1 MFQIIWWFHLFLLSC
16 DGDSCFDDYNC
27 LGNTKDS
34 TVNSQTSNIPTGQ
47 SAQGRGG
54 IVQISPDGQL
64 VKGKGILGEKHPLNM
79 YYSYGIRDDIGF
91 DFDPISGRLW
101 DTENGPG
108 FGGMKLTL

>member
-27 LGNTKDS
+27 LGNSKDS

-54 IVQISPDGQL
+54 AVQISSDGQL
-64 VKGKGILGEKHPLNM
+64 VNGKGILGEHPLNM
-79 YYSYGIRDDIGF
+79 YYSYGIR
-91 DFDPISGRLW
+91 
-101 DTENGPG
+101 NG
-108 FGGMKLTL
+108 FGLDSILFQAGYGIQKMAQDLGMKLTL